1 MDKLKSILN
10 KLKDE
15 GAFGIKISFED
26 EGALLNE
33 MMTMRYL
40 TASVGL
46 ELSIKIGGCE
56 AKRDITDCINLC
68 SDSIVAPMIES
79 KFALDKFINSI
90 RKYEYSGKKGFN
102 LETINAYD
110 NLDELQELFN
120 YIDFVTVGRIDF
132 VGSLDKNRDYVNSE
146 EIYKIV
152 ARTFIIAKKYNK
164 KCYLGGGISIDSQE
178 FIEKLKTLKIIDNYE
193 TRYVIFDVNKVKDFK
208 YSLYL
213 ANLFEIE
220 WMKYIETR
228 YTNYAEK
235 DKNRIAMIENRIKNN
250 DNNI

>member
-10 KLKDE
+10 KLKE
-15 GAFGIKISFED
+15 QGAVGIKISFED

-56 AKRDITDCINLC
+56 AKKDITDCINLC
-68 SDSIVAPMIES
+68 CDSIVSPMIES

-110 NLDELQELFN
+110 NLDELQDLFN

-132 VGSLDKNRDYVNSE
+132 VGSLNKNREYVNSD

-152 ARTFIIAKKYNK
+152 EHIFNVVRKYNK

-193 TRYVIFDVNKVKDFK
+193 TRYVIFDVNKVKDYK

-220 WMKYIETR
+220 WMKYIENR
-228 YTNYAEK
+228 YTGYAEK
-235 DKNRIAMIENRIKNN
+235 DKNRIIMIENRIKNN